1 MESRSLVA
9 PAGTSGEDI
18 NGITPRRHEDHEVKM
33 GASVVKNLATGFDG

>member
-18 NGITPRRHEDHEVKM
+18 NGITPRRHEDHEVKNWCL
-33 GASVVKNLATGFDG
+33 GGEEPCDWF